1 MTTIAKAIEA
11 FEASS
16 GKVAGEEVKVMLYCQ
31 VPAIKK
37 LDPAAFGKLQAC
49 EHLALS
55 TNAIDKLDSF
65 GQMPKLRILS
75 MGRNNIKKFAK
86 LEDVAGTLEELWLSY
101 NSLKTLDDIGPLDNL
116 EVLYLGNNFIEDFAE
131 LDKLAHLP
139 KLRDILLIG
148 NPIYDQF
155 EEEAERRVNVLK
167 HLPNLA
173 KIDGKMVT
181 PAEREAAKA

>member
-1 MTTIAKAIEA
+1 M
-11 FEASS
+11 
-16 GKVAGEEVKVMLYCQ
+16 
-31 VPAIKK
+31 
-37 LDPAAFGKLQAC
+37 
-49 EHLALS
+49 
-55 TNAIDKLDSF
+55 
-65 GQMPKLRILS
+65 
-75 MGRNNIKKFAK
+75 
-86 LEDVAGTLEELWLSY
+86 
-101 NSLKTLDDIGPLDNL
+101 
-116 EVLYLGNNFIEDFAE
+116 LYLGNNFIEDFAE